1 MTDAESFYDKLLA
14 SLAIPRLELG
24 PRDEAEKSNSEAEAP
39 TIEALEGPDKTNG
52 SSSTSDLVGIQ
63 DGSRGPAAPQSPI
76 ETRDSGLGEGEKAAT
91 VRVGERRDEVLPDA
105 PSLEEPNKPRPPANL
120 PSSERPKPNSTG
132 ALKVRTS
139 AALEAELRR
148 RLLES
153 GLRKR
158 KSFSEPEAPEPPT
171 AAPDENAEKRQKLQD
186 PGDNIQVG
194 SAPAGFE
201 DRAPEADSLGPDKTA
216 ELRRRLLFERNAYE
230 KQKSSAQKPSA
241 APLAALAKPVRSQ
254 SPISISSDDDDQ
266 HTTKSLSHPVSL
278 PPRPPPRVGFRLR
291 ISVPF
296 AALPSGYL
304 VMQTEELPLSTT
316 LTSIIEL
323 FNPLNDR
330 DHLFFPHSKPKPSQ
344 NATKAE
350 GSDEEMEE
358 EELGQRFYYEPE
370 DSEIEPQGEATG
382 QSIKTPTKK
391 PNEARPKSQSSLN
404 GGAPEFVPADK
415 KEGPDEPASW
425 VVGRKT
431 LEDVWTGGKQEV
443 ECVLIRAGEL
453 DHHEQG
459 QAAEVYTDGECFP
472 QNGWGGMRDFLPT
485 GKQSEGEPHGQWGF
499 GASGFPPD
507 NMSYGYPNQ
516 QWAGPYLDPNVPS
529 PSTPWFPQQ
538 NFPQQSPAFLPS
550 QQAQP
555 DFPPEGGNGPQA
567 MHWIP
572 GHTDYTTA
580 GWMYGFNGTADASAP
595 QESPAA
601 GDGAPIPPAPE
612 SRGAPGSVK
621 KRIRGGRRKKDRGKP
636 GPISSPGVARTG
648 GPSRPGH

>member
-24 PRDEAEKSNSEAEAP
+24 QRDEAEKSNSEAEVP
-39 TIEALEGPDKTNG
+39 TMEALEGPGKTNG
-52 SSSTSDLVGIQ
+52 LSSASDLVGIQ
-63 DGSRGPAAPQSPI
+63 DGSRGPVAPQSPI
-76 ETRDSGLGEGEKAAT
+76 ETRGFGLGEGEKAAT
-91 VRVGERRDEVLPDA
+91 ARVGERRDEVLPDA
-105 PSLEEPNKPRPPANL
+105 PLLEESNKPRPPANL
-120 PSSERPKPNSTG
+120 PSPERPKPSSTG

-158 KSFSEPEAPEPPT
+158 KSFSEPEAPASPT

-186 PGDNIQVG
+186 PGDNLQVG
-194 SAPAGFE
+194 SAPTGSE
-201 DRAPEADSLGPDKTA
+201 DRAPEADYLGPDKTA

-230 KQKSSAQKPSA
+230 KQKSSTQKPSA
-241 APLAALAKPVRSQ
+241 APPAALAKPVRSQ

-278 PPRPPPRVGFRLR
+278 PPRPPPRAGFRLR

-296 AALPSGYL
+296 AALASGYL
-304 VMQTEELPLSTT
+304 VVQTEELPLSTT

-323 FNPLNDR
+323 FGPLNDR

-344 NATKAE
+344 NTTKAE

-391 PNEARPKSQSSLN
+391 PSETRPKSQSTLN

-425 VVGRKT
+425 VAGRKT

-453 DHHEQG
+453 DHEQG
-459 QAAEVYTDGECFP
+459 QAAEMYTDGECFP

-507 NMSYGYPNQ
+507 SMSYGYPNQ
-516 QWAGPYLDPNVPS
+516 QWAGPYLDPNMPS

-538 NFPQQSPAFLPS
+538 NFPQPSPAFLPS
-550 QQAQP
+550 QQTQP

-636 GPISSPGVARTG
+636 GSISSPGVARTG